1 MDVDTSSKTDGVDAW
16 VALIAAVSGAGIA
29 ILGQHMIRRGESNAR
44 LAELMLEQCAQLVS
58 MSEDFRNR
66 VWEERELGLPGRVDG
81 WDLGGFRLA
90 AARLRILCR
99 DQHVLKALDELNSS
113 SKALG
118 AYWRRGNVDAGEFAD
133 RYEQVK
139 LATDAF
145 STASE
150 KLFR

>member
-1 MDVDTSSKTDGVDAW
+1 MDAW
-16 VALIAAVSGAGIA
+16 VTLIAAVSGAGIA
-29 ILGQHMIRRGESNAR
+29 ILGQNTIRRGESNAR
-44 LAELMLEQCAQLVS
+44 LAELMLEQCARLVS

-81 WDLGGFRLA
+81 WGLGEFRLA

-99 DQHVLKALDELNSS
+99 DQHVLRALDELNSS

-133 RYEQVK
+133 RYEQAK
-139 LATDAF
+139 LATEAF